1 MLAFAMQLAR
11 SAISFRTGHYMNN
24 LPMNAVVLAV
34 VLIAV
39 AAVLVVWFAIQKQ
52 RSSRLKQRFGS
63 EYGRAVTEFGSRSKA
78 EAELRKREVRVD
90 RLNITPLTP
99 ADATRFAQAWS
110 GLQGRFVDNPKGVV
124 VEADLLVR
132 ELMAKRGYPMSD
144 FERRAADISVDH
156 PDVVT
161 TYRSAQAIAQR
172 DQRGEA
178 DTEELRKAVVHYRT
192 LFDEL
197 LEVKS
202 ATPTDLAPARI
213 PVHS

>member
-1 MLAFAMQLAR
+1 
-11 SAISFRTGHYMNN
+11 MNN
-24 LPMNAVVLAV
+24 LPVNAVVLAV
-34 VLIAV
+34 ALIAV
-39 AAVLVVWFAIQKQ
+39 AVVLVAWFAIQKQ
-52 RSSRLKQRFGS
+52 RTSRLKQRFGS
-63 EYGRAVTEFGSRSKA
+63 EYGHAVSEFGSRSKA
-78 EAELRKREVRVD
+78 EAELRKREVRVE
-90 RLNITPLTP
+90 RLNIAPLTA

-110 GLQGRFVDNPKGVV
+110 ALQGRFIDNPKGVV

-132 ELMAKRGYPMSD
+132 ELMVKRGYPMSD

-161 TYRSAQAIAQR
+161 TYRTAQAIAQR

-202 ATPTDLAPARI
+202 TPSTDLAPARI